1 MPKLVQVEEPK
12 PVQVDEPKQ
21 QTPEQFAAMA
31 PLGDVE
37 FEASLQ
43 EALDPISRLGFDPQR
58 ALLAT
63 QKSAAVYSRD
73 LDIINIGAKYTGS
86 KGVWA
91 HEFRHRGFRMMRDTF
106 DREEFSK
113 RFGEGPAAVLF
124 DMGNEKL
131 VELFDR
137 ELKPPDWKDD
147 EGVIRKFEET
157 YDFGEFSFTDE
168 QRDDLIRILSMAA
181 KEAMGSYGR
190 LVPVHP
196 KGMQ

>member
-1 MPKLVQVEEPK
+1 MPKLVQVGQPK
-12 PVQVDEPKQ
+12 P

-37 FEASLQ
+37 FEADLQ
-43 EALDPISRLGFDPQR
+43 EVLDPISRLGFDPQR

-63 QKSAAVYSRD
+63 QDSAAVYSGD
-73 LDIINIGAKYTGS
+73 LDIINVGAKYTGS

-106 DREEFSK
+106 DREEFTK

-124 DMGNEKL
+124 DVGDEKL

-137 ELKPPDWKDD
+137 ELKPADWKDE
-147 EGVIRKFEET
+147 EGAVRRFEDT
-157 YDFGEFSFTDE
+157 YDFGEFSFTDA
-168 QRDDLIRILSMAA
+168 QKDDIIRILSMAA
-181 KEAMGSYGR
+181 KEAMGAYGK

-196 KGMQ
+196 QGMQ

>member
-1 MPKLVQVEEPK
+1 MPKLVQVDQPK
-12 PVQVDEPKQ
+12 P

-37 FEASLQ
+37 FEADLQ

-63 QKSAAVYSRD
+63 QDSAAVYSGN
-73 LDIINIGAKYTGS
+73 LDIINVGAKYTGS

-106 DREEFSK
+106 NREEFTK

-124 DMGNEKL
+124 DVGDEKL

-137 ELKPPDWKDD
+137 ELKPADWKDE
-147 EGVIRKFEET
+147 EGAVRRFEDT

-168 QRDDLIRILSMAA
+168 QKDDIIRILSMAA
-181 KEAMGSYGR
+181 KEAMGAYGK

-196 KGMQ
+196 QGMQ

>member
-1 MPKLVQVEEPK
+1 MPKLIPIETPK
-12 PVQVDEPKQ
+12 T
-21 QTPEQFAAMA
+21 QTPEQFEATVG
-31 PLGDVE
+31 LGDLE
-37 FEASLQ
+37 FEVDIQ

-63 QKSAAVYSRD
+63 QKSAALYSGD
-73 LDIINIGAKYTGS
+73 FDIVNVGSDYTGS

-124 DMGNEKL
+124 DLDNEKV

-137 ELKPPDWKDD
+137 EFKPPDWKDD
-147 EGVIRKFEET
+147 EGAIRKFEDT
-157 YDFGEFSFTDE
+157 YDFGEFSFTDA
-168 QRDDLIRILSMAA
+168 QKDDLIRILSMAA
-181 KEAMGSYGR
+181 KEAMGTYGK
-190 LVPVHP
+190 LVPIHP